1 MVLGAC
7 VGLGLLLAAGR
18 ETKPAPK
25 PLDEWRQVQR
35 LEPGSEVEVVLRQ
48 GPSLKGLFARVDG
61 DRLRIL
67 TFDNAGY
74 SGNVRQ
80 TMLSIAASR
89 LEYPVH
95 LEVGGKHF
103 TLDSVLQHVMRDEV
117 HLVRRPLHHSAGK
130 SGASS
135 SGCPSARSS
144 AAGPDGITRAAPL
157 DAPHQGAGRSEIS
170 HQVGGRGTPPEQ
182 DRKADE
188 LAAKRGLE
196 TETRSRAA
204 PAARCGGCPQRS
216 CRRPDRTRSP
226 RPSPETARTAARRGC
241 PRAATG
247 SRR

>member
-1 MVLGAC
+1 MVLAAC

-130 SGASS
+130 ALGIVLGIPLGAVLGAIVGSKLE
-135 SGCPSARSS
+135 GDCRCDDPGLTGMIR
-144 AAGPDGITRAAPL
+144 GGLVGIPL
-157 DAPHQGAGRSEIS
+157 GALF
-170 HQVGGRGTPPEQ
+170 GGLLGA
-182 DRKADE
+182 KADRE
-188 LAAKRGLE
+188 GPPFE
-196 TETRSRAA
+196 TVYHG
-204 PAARCGGCPQRS
+204 P
-216 CRRPDRTRSP
+216 
-226 RPSPETARTAARRGC
+226 
-241 PRAATG
+241 
-247 SRR
+247 